1 MQLPRFD
8 LSLTDSQQH
17 VRESIQTIC
26 DDFDHGYW
34 RDHASQETYPH
45 EFVDELGSEGWLGA
59 LVPEEYGGKGLST
72 AETVVMMEE
81 IAASGAGFG
90 GAQTVHGGIY
100 NSPPLVEN
108 ASESRRRELLPKIA
122 AGDVSIQA
130 FGLTEPD
137 AGSNAPDMDTFAE
150 RDGDEYVITGKKM
163 WISRVDV
170 SDYMLLVARTTP
182 KSELEKNSRGIS
194 MFLVDLADAETQSG
208 LEKNSI
214 DKSASTFVNS
224 YRITFDRLRVPAE
237 NLIGE
242 EGDGFYQVLDGLN
255 EERLVIAAEYVGMA
269 ELALAKGAEY
279 ASERE
284 VFDQAIG
291 ANQSIQ
297 HPLAAAHAD
306 VQAARQLTYEAA
318 DRSAAG
324 DLSREALGARANAAK
339 YLAAEAAFDA
349 ADAAVQAHGGKG
361 IATEFDVERYFREA
375 RLSRLVPITQQLAL
389 NYLGERELGLPRSY

>member
-1 MQLPRFD
+1 
-8 LSLTDSQQH
+8 
-17 VRESIQTIC
+17 
-26 DDFDHGYW
+26 
-34 RDHASQETYPH
+34 
-45 EFVDELGSEGWLGA
+45 
-59 LVPEEYGGKGLST
+59 
-72 AETVVMMEE
+72 
-81 IAASGAGFG
+81 
-90 GAQTVHGGIY
+90 
-100 NSPPLVEN
+100 
-108 ASESRRRELLPKIA
+108 
-122 AGDVSIQA
+122 
-130 FGLTEPD
+130 
-137 AGSNAPDMDTFAE
+137 
-150 RDGDEYVITGKKM
+150 
-163 WISRVDV
+163 
-170 SDYMLLVARTTP
+170 
-182 KSELEKNSRGIS
+182 
-194 MFLVDLADAETQSG
+194 MFLVDLADAETQAG
-208 LEKNSI
+208 LEKNPI

-224 YRITFDRLRVPAE
+224 YRLTFDRLRVPAE

-242 EGDGFYQVLDGLN
+242 EGDGFCQVLDGLN

-284 VFDQAIG
+284 VFNQAVG

-324 DLSREALGARANAAK
+324 DLSREALGARANAAN
-339 YLAAEAAFDA
+339 YPAAEAAFDA

-389 NYLGERELGLPRSY
+389 NSLGERELGLPRSY